1 MKIQSKAIITILL
14 ALLVSM
20 IGYTSLLAQQ
30 KAMFTQYMF
39 NGLVVNPAYSAM
51 DEAINVTALARQ
63 QWVGFAGAPNTQTLS
78 VHSPLKQS
86 NTSVGFIFLRDQIGE
101 VISENGVLGTLAHKV
116 EVGDDTFFALG
127 LNGGIG
133 KYVGQYSLSGS
144 ASAAFDP
151 VFADQNSLRGSLGF
165 GLMFFSQKF
174 YAGFSSP
181 YFFNRDLGTSNS
193 SNTAHRPHF
202 IMQGGYL
209 KDLGADVKFK
219 PSVMVKYVNGS
230 PVQVDL
236 NANFLLKETLWV
248 GASLRSMDSVD
259 LLAEMQLTPSIQL
272 GYSYDFTTSRLA
284 AVEKGSHEIVLNFR
298 ILTRG
303 NSSSLPRCYF

>member
-1 MKIQSKAIITILL
+1 MKIQSKAKITIIL
-14 ALLVSM
+14 ALLIS
-20 IGYTSLLAQQ
+20 IIDHTSVMAQQ

-51 DEAINVTALARQ
+51 DEAINITALARQ
-63 QWVGFAGAPNTQTLS
+63 QWVGFTGAPNTQTLS
-78 VHSPLKQS
+78 VHSPVKQS

-101 VISENGVLGTLAHKV
+101 VISENGVLGTMAHKV
-116 EVGDDTFFALG
+116 EVGDNTFFAMG

-133 KYVGQYSLSGS
+133 KYVGQYSLAGS
-144 ASAAFDP
+144 ASAAIDP
-151 VFADQNSLRGSLGF
+151 IFADQNSLRASLGF

-181 YFFNRDLGTSNS
+181 YFFNRDIGTSNAS
-193 SNTAHRPHF
+193 STSQRPHF

-209 KDLGADVKFK
+209 KDLGTDVKFK

-236 NANFLLKETLWV
+236 NANFLLKETLWI
-248 GASLRSMDSVD
+248 GASLRSMDSID
-259 LLAEMQLTPSIQL
+259 LLAEMQITPNIQL

-284 AVEKGSHEIVLNFR
+284 GVEKGSHEIVLNFR

>member
-1 MKIQSKAIITILL
+1 MKIQFKAILTIFF
-14 ALLVSM
+14 ALLGSI
-20 IGYTSLLAQQ
+20 IGHTSLLAQQ
-30 KAMFTQYMF
+30 RAMFTQYMF

-51 DEAINVTALARQ
+51 DDALNVTALARQ

-78 VHSPLKQS
+78 VHSPIKQS

-116 EVGDDTFFALG
+116 EVGDNTFFALG

-133 KYVGQYSLSGS
+133 KYVGQYSLTGS

-151 VFADQNSLRGSLGF
+151 VFADQNLLRGSLGF

-181 YFFNRDLGTSNS
+181 YFFNRNLGTSTS
-193 SNTAHRPHF
+193 TATAHRPHF
-202 IMQGGYL
+202 ILQGGYL

-219 PSVMVKYVNGS
+219 PSMMVKYVNGS

-248 GASLRSMDSVD
+248 GASLRSMDSID
-259 LLAEMQLTPSIQL
+259 LLAEMQVTPNIQL

-284 AVEKGSHEIVLNFR
+284 GVEKGSHEIVLNFR

-303 NSSSLPRCYF
+303 STSSLPRCYF